1 MIYEAVLQLRP
12 VFAPETRS
20 QIAMAILE
28 PPTPAAPDGAEH
40 GAGPPLRLR
49 RAALIDALDLLRA
62 SDDLAALRSSLAALR
77 ASIGPHGPLWAG
89 PSEDAVVFPE
99 NLLLA
104 ELDQIGAALTAD
116 RARYYAERLRKAA
129 LGARTAAINEIDL
142 NRWKAYDDIFTDSLW
157 LIERRDGSG
166 VHRADYWGNFI
177 PQIPNQLMRRYTR
190 RGDWVIDPFAGAGTT
205 LIEGQRL
212 GRNVLGVELQPQLV
226 DRVRDIVVAEPNRH
240 QVTAHVAPGDS
251 TATDFT
257 ALLGEQGAASAQ
269 LAILHPPYHDIIRFS
284 DDPRDLSNATS
295 VESFLRLLGRVVD
308 NVAAALDPSRYL
320 ALVIG
325 DKYVRG
331 EWVPLGF
338 QSMQIVQERGFL
350 LKSIVVKDINGT
362 AGKRSQ
368 KELWRYRAL
377 VGGFYVFRHEY
388 VFLFRKR

>member
-1 MIYEAVLQLRP
+1 
-12 VFAPETRS
+12 
-20 QIAMAILE
+20 MATLE
-28 PPTPAAPDGAEH
+28 PPSSAGDGAEQ

-49 RAALIDALDLLRA
+49 RAALVAALDQLGASADLDQLRA
-62 SDDLAALRSSLAALR
+62 GLERLRAAIAPGGALAAQ
-77 ASIGPHGPLWAG
+77 GQD
-89 PSEDAVVFPE
+89 EAVVFAAQ
-99 NLLLA
+99 LLHA
-104 ELDQIGAALTAD
+104 ELEQIGAALGLE
-116 RARYYAERLRKAA
+116 RAKYYVDRLRKAA
-129 LGARTAAINEIDL
+129 TGARTGAINEIDL

-166 VHRADYWGNFI
+166 VHRADYWGNFV

-190 RGDWVIDPFAGAGTT
+190 RGDWVLDPFAGSGTT

-212 GRNVLGVELQPQLV
+212 GRNTLGVELQPQRVEQVRALV
-226 DRVRDIVVAEPNRH
+226 AGEPNRH
-240 QVTAHVAPGDS
+240 AVASHVAQGDS
-251 TATDFT
+251 TAVDFQ
-257 ALLGEQGAASAQ
+257 ALLAAQGAASAQ
-269 LAILHPPYHDIIRFS
+269 LALLHPPYHDIIRFS
-284 DDPRDLSNATS
+284 DDPRDLSNAAS
-295 VESFLRLLGRVVD
+295 LDAFLDLLGRVVA
-308 NVAAALDPSRYL
+308 NVAAALDRGRYL

-325 DKYVRG
+325 DKYARG

-338 QSMQIVQERGFL
+338 KAMQMVQEHGFA